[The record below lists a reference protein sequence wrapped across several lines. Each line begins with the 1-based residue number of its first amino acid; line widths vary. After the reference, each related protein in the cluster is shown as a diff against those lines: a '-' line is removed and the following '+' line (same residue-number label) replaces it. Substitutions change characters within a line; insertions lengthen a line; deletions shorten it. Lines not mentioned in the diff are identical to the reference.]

1 MTLEE
6 ALERIKEL
14 ETEIEVL
21 KHQLGLEQ
29 LLNDNLRFELEEVRP
44 LP

>member
-6 ALERIKEL
+6 ALEKIKEL
-14 ETEIEVL
+14 ETKITILEHE
-21 KHQLGLEQ
+21 LGLEQ
-29 LLNDNLRFELEEVRP
+29 LLNDNLRFEIERLNH

>member
-6 ALERIKEL
+6 ALARIKEL
-14 ETEIEVL
+14 ETQLEVL
-21 KHQLGLEQ
+21 QHQLGLEQ
-29 LLNDNLRFELEEVRP
+29 LLNDNLRLELEAIKQ